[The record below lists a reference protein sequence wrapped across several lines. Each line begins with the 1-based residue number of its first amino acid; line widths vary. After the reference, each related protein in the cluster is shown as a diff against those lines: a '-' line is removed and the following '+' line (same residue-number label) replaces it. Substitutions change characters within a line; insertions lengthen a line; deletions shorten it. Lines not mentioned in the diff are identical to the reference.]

1 VDTVSKERRSEIMR
15 NIKGVHT
22 TPELLVRKYLF
33 KYGFR
38 FSLHRKNLPGTPD
51 IVLSKYKT
59 VIFVS
64 GCFWHGHIGCV
75 KSGLPKTR
83 VEFWET
89 KIFRNKERDSLNIKK
104 LEKLGWKVIVI
115 FQCELKKKDLDRTMA
130 SVIERLVSK

>member
-1 VDTVSKERRSEIMR
+1 MG

-22 TPELLVRKYLF
+22 APELLVRKYLF

-51 IVLSKYKT
+51 IVLSKYKA

-64 GCFWHGHIGCV
+64 GCFWHGHIGCI
-75 KSGLPKTR
+75 KSALPKTR

-89 KIFRNKERDSLNIKK
+89 KIFRNKERDNLNMRK

-115 FQCELKKKDLDRTMA
+115 FQCELKKKDLDQTMG
-130 SVIERLVSK
+130 SVIERIVSK